1 MNQLLDA
8 ANRYIKSCDWRDIAL
23 LKVCVCALGVLV
35 GLAMPW
41 SKKWA
46 VAWGASLVFVA
57 TYVPLMGKFLPF
69 LLGERVEIK
78 DIYKE
83 KQL

>member
-8 ANRYIKSCDWRDIAL
+8 ANRYLKACDWRDIAL

-46 VAWGASLVFVA
+46 VAWGGVAGVCGHLCASDGEI
-57 TYVPLMGKFLPF
+57 PSLPF
-69 LLGERVEIK
+69 GGASGDQRYL
-78 DIYKE
+78 
-83 KQL
+83 

>member
-41 SKKWA
+41 RKKWP
-46 VAWGASLVFVA
+46 VAWAASLVFGCHLCA
-57 TYVPLMGKFLPF
+57 PDG
-69 LLGERVEIK
+69 
-78 DIYKE
+78 
-83 KQL
+83 